1 MRAKA
6 IPAHSGLPSVG
17 FSLYNDS
24 RRDLP
29 RSARHPEFTF
39 YPRGPR
45 LGSRL
50 VFQSRKIFTRIQLV
64 RKTSISSLILRYRY
78 SFLTGIAS
86 LTLVDMAQ
94 LSVPIVIQWIIDELT
109 LESANFSL
117 ITRYSLYI
125 LGLGL
130 FMAFFRLGWRYFIM
144 GGARK
149 IEYSLR
155 NDFFKHLQKLNFD
168 FFSGKKVGDLMA
180 RTVNDIETL
189 KFSCGLGLLI
199 AYDGIFLF
207 FFIFGAMIYISP
219 EMALYAFLPFPALA
233 FFVYKFGN
241 MIERR
246 FQRSQDSF
254 SELTESARKPVSG
267 IKVVKAFGLERAEG
281 RDFDRASADY
291 LEKNIHLVKI
301 RAAFQ
306 PFIYFVPSLAMALFL
321 FFGGAGAIGTE
332 ITLGEFSAILVYLM
346 MLAWPMMAMGW
357 AIDLLKRGNASINRL
372 NDIFAVESKDAARE
386 GEKDYE
392 LKGDIKFSGV
402 SFAYDSTPALR
413 NVDLYIPCGT
423 TLGITGL
430 VGSGKTTL
438 MKLLMKIH
446 KAESGGITVDGID
459 IEGISRKSLQ
469 ETIVYV
475 PQEITVFSG
484 TVYDNITFINPN
496 ITREQVEQAAKTAG
510 IYEQI
515 MEFQQGFDT
524 VVGER
529 GLSLSGG
536 QRQRLAIARA
546 LVLKPE
552 VLILDDVLSSLDPQ
566 TENTVITNVI
576 EAMRGH
582 TVVIISNRISS
593 VAGLSRIAV
602 MKDGQ
607 IIESGGRGELMEQ
620 RGVYYAL
627 EKLQSA

>member
-1 MRAKA
+1 
-6 IPAHSGLPSVG
+6 
-17 FSLYNDS
+17 
-24 RRDLP
+24 
-29 RSARHPEFTF
+29 
-39 YPRGPR
+39 
-45 LGSRL
+45 
-50 VFQSRKIFTRIQLV
+50 
-64 RKTSISSLILRYRY
+64 
-78 SFLTGIAS
+78 
-86 LTLVDMAQ
+86 MAQ

-109 LESANFSL
+109 LQSTDFSL
-117 ITRYSLYI
+117 ITKYSLYI

-130 FMAFFRLGWRYFIM
+130 LMAFFRLGWRYFIM

-155 NDFFKHLQKLNFD
+155 NDFFEHVQKLNFD
-168 FFSGKKVGDLMA
+168 FFSGRKVGDLMA
-180 RTVNDIETL
+180 HTVNDIETL

-199 AYDGIFLF
+199 AYDGVFLF
-207 FFIFGAMIYISP
+207 FFIFAAMVYISP

-233 FFVYKFGN
+233 VFIYKFGN
-241 MIERR
+241 MIESR
-246 FQRSQDSF
+246 FRHSQESF

-267 IKVVKAFGLERAEG
+267 IKVVKAFELERTEE

-291 LEKNIHLVKI
+291 LEKNVHLVKI
-301 RAAFQ
+301 RAVFQ
-306 PFIYFVPSLAMALFL
+306 PFIYFVPSLATALFL
-321 FFGGAGAIGTE
+321 LFGGAGAIGTE

-372 NDIFAVESKDAARE
+372 NDIFAVEPKDGARA

-402 SFAYDSTPALR
+402 SFSYGSTPALR
-413 NVDLYIPCGT
+413 EVNLHIPRGT

-446 KAESGGITVDGID
+446 ETEPGEITVDGID
-459 IEGISRKSLQ
+459 IRKISRKSLQ

-484 TVYDNITFINPN
+484 TVYDNITFINPS

-510 IYEQI
+510 VYEQI

-576 EAMRGH
+576 EAMRGR

-593 VAGLSRIAV
+593 VVGLSRIAV
-602 MKDGQ
+602 MKNGE

-627 EKLQSA
+627 EKLQSV

>member
-1 MRAKA
+1 M
-6 IPAHSGLPSVG
+6 I
-17 FSLYNDS
+17 
-24 RRDLP
+24 
-29 RSARHPEFTF
+29 
-39 YPRGPR
+39 
-45 LGSRL
+45 
-50 VFQSRKIFTRIQLV
+50 
-64 RKTSISSLILRYRY
+64 RKTSIPSLILRYRY
-78 SFLTGIAS
+78 SFLTGMVS

-109 LESANFSL
+109 LQNTDFSL

-130 FMAFFRLGWRYFIM
+130 FMALFRLGWRYFIM

-155 NDFFKHLQKLNFD
+155 NDFFEHLQKLNFG
-168 FFSGKKVGDLMA
+168 FFSGRKVGDLMA
-180 RTVNDIETL
+180 HTVNDIETL

-199 AYDGIFLF
+199 AYDGVFLF
-207 FFIFGAMIYISP
+207 FFIFAAMIYISP
-219 EMALYAFLPFPALA
+219 EMAFYAFLPFPALA
-233 FFVYKFGN
+233 VFIYKFGN
-241 MIERR
+241 MMERR

-254 SELTESARKPVSG
+254 SELTESARMPVSG
-267 IKVVKAFGLERAEG
+267 IKVVKAFRLERAEE
-281 RDFDRASADY
+281 RDFDRASEDY
-291 LEKNIHLVKI
+291 LEKNVRLAKI
-301 RAAFQ
+301 RAVVQ
-306 PFIYFVPSLAMALFL
+306 PFIYFVSSLAMALFL
-321 FFGGAGAIGTE
+321 LFGGREAIGTE
-332 ITLGEFSAILVYLM
+332 ITLGEFTAILVYLM

-372 NDIFAVESKDAARE
+372 NDIFAIKEGDETRA
-386 GEKDYE
+386 GEKDCE
-392 LKGDIKFSGV
+392 LKGDIRFSGV
-402 SFAYDSTPALR
+402 SFSYGSAPALR
-413 NVDLYIPCGT
+413 EVSLRIPRGA

-446 KAESGGITVDGID
+446 ETGPGEITVDGID
-459 IEGISRKSLQ
+459 IREISRKSLQ
-469 ETIVYV
+469 GTIVYV

-484 TVYDNITFINPN
+484 TVYDNITFINPD
-496 ITREQVEQAAKTAG
+496 ITREQVERAARTAG
-510 IYEQI
+510 IYEQV
-515 MEFQQGFDT
+515 MEFERGFDT

-546 LVLKPE
+546 LVLRPE

-566 TENTVITNVI
+566 TENTVITNVM
-576 EAMRGH
+576 EAMRGR

-602 MKDGQ
+602 MKNGE
-607 IIESGGRGELMEQ
+607 IIESGERGELLER

>member
-1 MRAKA
+1 M
-6 IPAHSGLPSVG
+6 
-17 FSLYNDS
+17 
-24 RRDLP
+24 
-29 RSARHPEFTF
+29 
-39 YPRGPR
+39 
-45 LGSRL
+45 
-50 VFQSRKIFTRIQLV
+50 
-64 RKTSISSLILRYRY
+64 RYRY
-78 SFLTGIAS
+78 SFLTGVAS

-94 LSVPIVIQWIIDELT
+94 LSVPIVIKWIIDELT
-109 LESANFSL
+109 LQTVNFSL

-130 FMAFFRLGWRYFIM
+130 LMAFFRLGWRYFIM

-149 IEYSLR
+149 IENSLR
-155 NDFFKHLQKLNFD
+155 NDFFEHLQKLNFD
-168 FFSGKKVGDLMA
+168 FFSGRKVGDLMA
-180 RTVNDIETL
+180 HTVNDIETL

-207 FFIFGAMIYISP
+207 FFIFAAMFYISP
-219 EMALYAFLPFPALA
+219 QLAFYAFLPFPLLA
-233 FFVYKFGN
+233 VFVYTFGN

-254 SELTESARKPVSG
+254 SELTESARQSVSG
-267 IKVVKAFGLERAEG
+267 IKVVKAFGLERVEE

-291 LEKNIHLVKI
+291 LEKNVHLVKI
-301 RAAFQ
+301 WGVFQ
-306 PFIYFVPSLAMALFL
+306 PFIYFVPSVAMALFL
-321 FFGGAGAIGTE
+321 FFGGAGAIGAE
-332 ITLGEFSAILVYLM
+332 ITLGEFSAILVYLI

-372 NDIFAVESKDAARE
+372 NNIFAVETKETARAE
-386 GEKDYE
+386 EKDYE
-392 LKGDIKFSGV
+392 LRGDIRFSGV
-402 SFAYDSTPALR
+402 SFSYGTSPALSGV
-413 NVDLYIPCGT
+413 NLHIPHGT

-446 KAESGGITVDGID
+446 EPGTGGITVDGID
-459 IEGISRKSLQ
+459 INKISRKSLQ

-484 TVYDNITFINPN
+484 TVSDNITFINPN

-515 MEFQQGFDT
+515 MEFREGFET

-566 TENTVITNVI
+566 TESTVIANVI
-576 EAMRGH
+576 KAMRGK
-582 TVVIISNRISS
+582 TVVIISNKISS
-593 VAGLSRIAV
+593 VNGLSQIAV

-607 IIESGGRGELMEQ
+607 VIESGGRGELMEK
-620 RGVYYAL
+620 RGVYHAL
-627 EKLQSA
+627 YKLQSA

>member
-1 MRAKA
+1 
-6 IPAHSGLPSVG
+6 
-17 FSLYNDS
+17 
-24 RRDLP
+24 
-29 RSARHPEFTF
+29 
-39 YPRGPR
+39 
-45 LGSRL
+45 
-50 VFQSRKIFTRIQLV
+50 
-64 RKTSISSLILRYRY
+64 
-78 SFLTGIAS
+78 
-86 LTLVDMAQ
+86 MAQ

-109 LESANFSL
+109 LQSTDFSL
-117 ITRYSLYI
+117 ITKYSLYI

-130 FMAFFRLGWRYFIM
+130 LMAFFRLGWRYFIM

-155 NDFFKHLQKLNFD
+155 NDFFEHVQKLNFD
-168 FFSGKKVGDLMA
+168 FFSGRKVGDLMA
-180 RTVNDIETL
+180 HTVNDIETL

-199 AYDGIFLF
+199 AYDGVFLF
-207 FFIFGAMIYISP
+207 FFIFAAMVYISP

-233 FFVYKFGN
+233 VFIYKFGN
-241 MIERR
+241 MIESR
-246 FQRSQDSF
+246 FRHSQESF

-267 IKVVKAFGLERAEG
+267 IKVVKAFGLERTEE

-291 LEKNIHLVKI
+291 LEKNVHLVKI
-301 RAAFQ
+301 RAVFQ
-306 PFIYFVPSLAMALFL
+306 PFIYFVPSLATALFL
-321 FFGGAGAIGTE
+321 LFGGAGAIGTE

-372 NDIFAVESKDAARE
+372 NDIFAVEPKDGARA

-402 SFAYDSTPALR
+402 SFSYGSTPALR
-413 NVDLYIPCGT
+413 EVNLHIPRGT

-446 KAESGGITVDGID
+446 ETEPGEITVDGID
-459 IEGISRKSLQ
+459 IRKISRKSLQ

-484 TVYDNITFINPN
+484 TVYDNITFINPS

-576 EAMRGH
+576 EAMRGR

-593 VAGLSRIAV
+593 VVGLSRIAV
-602 MKDGQ
+602 MKNGE

-627 EKLQSA
+627 EKLQSV